1 MNIIETKELLEE
13 ISAIDGRKLSPE
25 TVAAWQ
31 GILSNIPLEIAKEA
45 HRLARR
51 DDRVTYLEPKHIVSW
66 AKEAAFKLD
75 REKPKVEVA
84 PVTYTPQPFCKAHGI
99 AILTCDPCCHRIWK
113 FKELQGY
120 ERLHE
125 FAKREIYA

>member
-1 MNIIETKELLEE
+1 VNIIETKELLEE
-13 ISAIDGRKLSPE
+13 VSAIDGRKLTPE

-31 GILSNIPLEIAKEA
+31 GILSTIPLDIAKEA

-51 DDRVTYLEPKHIVSW
+51 DDRVSYLEPKHIFTW

-75 REKPKVEVA
+75 REKPKVETT
-84 PVTYTPQPFCKAHGI
+84 PVTYTPQPVCREHQKP
-99 AILTCDPCCHRIWK
+99 ILSCDPCCHRIYK
-113 FKELQGY
+113 YNELQGSQK
-120 ERLHE
+120 LHE

>member
-13 ISAIDGRKLSPE
+13 ISAIDGRKLTPE

-31 GILSNIPLEIAKEA
+31 GILSGIPFDIAKEA
-45 HRLARR
+45 HKLARR

-75 REKPKVEVA
+75 REKPKVEIT
-84 PVTYTPQPFCKAHGI
+84 PVTFTPQPKCKDHGVS
-99 AILTCDPCCHRIWK
+99 ILACDPCCHRIYK
-113 FKELQGY
+113 YKELEGY